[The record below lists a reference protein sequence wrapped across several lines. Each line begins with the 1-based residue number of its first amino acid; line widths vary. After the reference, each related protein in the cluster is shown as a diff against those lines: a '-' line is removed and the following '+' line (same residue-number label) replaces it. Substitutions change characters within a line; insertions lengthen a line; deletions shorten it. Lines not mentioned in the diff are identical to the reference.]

1 MIATHN
7 GWSLMCPCML
17 SLNTLLESTT
27 FMMTSR
33 RKTMLRKRRE
43 FGGSKTNGH
52 NINSLIRAEDEG
64 SSQQDRTFKRRGRRK
79 FARVMRPH
87 DVRRLL
93 GRKTRKQRAADGQS
107 TERSDTVGTTMIF
120 RKAKPDSGRR

>member
-17 SLNTLLESTT
+17 SLNTLLESAT

-43 FGGSKTNGH
+43 SGRSKTNGH

-64 SSQQDRTFKRRGRRK
+64 SSQQDQAPREAEVCARNASPRRTTTSRTQNAQTTSRRRSIDRTLRYGRYYNDFSK
-79 FARVMRPH
+79 
-87 DVRRLL
+87 
-93 GRKTRKQRAADGQS
+93 GKT
-107 TERSDTVGTTMIF
+107 
-120 RKAKPDSGRR
+120 